1 MACQVAKTSHA
12 ASGLTLA
19 TTANASVSLN
29 AINISFVC
37 NGSAPCNNYYSGSDS
52 EGRRWYHTR
61 GSFSVASAFGIKKQ
75 LKQSISLYKGI
86 HVEGANSIIAAFRT
100 GAPNN
105 TSTNINT
112 ATILQSGNANTMTIN
127 IADNQPYLVLGNS
140 YSVGG
145 ASGTG
150 QSNSVSVNYNAT
162 ITEIWLE

>member
-1 MACQVAKTSHA
+1 MVCQVAKSSYA
-12 ASGLTLA
+12 ASYQTPA

-52 EGRRWYHTR
+52 EGRRWYYDR
-61 GSFSVASAFGIKKQ
+61 GAFSTTSAFGIKKQ
-75 LKQSISLYKGI
+75 LKRSISLYKGI

-140 YSVGG
+140 YSVSRI
-145 ASGTG
+145 AGTG
-150 QSNSVSVNYNAT
+150 QASSVSVNYNAT